1 MTTRSARPWKARATA
16 ALVGLLAVTTG
27 AASAQAQ
34 QTASTT
40 DPESAS
46 GRGGRLSWPERTLRS
61 MTLEQKVGQLFVVD
75 VWGTSADETHPGNQR
90 KYGVD
95 TPADVVREYNVGGV
109 IYFNHG
115 GTDNIETPRQVA
127 RLSNGLQRAA
137 LNSGPGV
144 PLVVAVDQEGGR
156 VTRIAEHVTEYPS
169 AMALGASRD
178 VDGARTAAAISA
190 TELRAMGITQ
200 DFAPVADVNSNP
212 LNPVIGSRS
221 FSSDADLAGQFVAA
235 QVDGYENSG
244 PAPRRVSAAA
254 KHFPGHGDAKDDSHV
269 GLPVIDRSEQD
280 WRTHDLPPFRKA
292 VEADIDVIMT
302 AHISVPSLDASGDPA
317 TLSRPIMTGLLR
329 EELGYDGVVVTDSLG
344 MAGVRKKYSDAEI
357 PVRALEAGVD
367 QMLMPPDLDAAIGG
381 VLAAVRSGRLTEE
394 RIDTSVLRVLRM
406 KHERGIVERPIV
418 PVHRVDDVVGTE
430 ENRETVQRL
439 TDRSTTVLSD
449 DAGLLP
455 LEGEVGKVL
464 VTGWNRPTY
473 PGYAAEP
480 VEALAEALTRRTE
493 AEIEAIS
500 TGAAPDQAT
509 IDHVVGAAGT
519 ADVVIVLT
527 NGLRGSEAQRQL
539 VERLTSTD
547 TPVIAVAVQEPYDP
561 GHVEVPTWIATY
573 DWRDVTMNSLAKV
586 IVGERSP
593 EGRLPVAVPDGPDP
607 TQILYPFGHGLT
619 FLAPTRRQE
628 DTP

>member
-1 MTTRSARPWKARATA
+1 MTTRRARPWKARATA

-27 AASAQAQ
+27 VASAQAQ
-34 QTASTT
+34 QSTSTT
-40 DPESAS
+40 DAEVAS
-46 GRGGRLSWPERTLRS
+46 GRKGGQSWPERTLRS
-61 MTLEQKVGQLFVVD
+61 MTLEQKVGQLFVAD
-75 VWGTSADETHPGNQR
+75 VWGRSADEAHPGNQK

-95 TPADVVREYNVGGV
+95 TPSDVVRKYHVGGV

-127 RLSNGLQRAA
+127 RLSNGLQRTA
-137 LNSGPGV
+137 LRAEPRI
-144 PLVVAVDQEGGR
+144 PLIIAVDQEGGR

-178 VDGARTAAAISA
+178 VEGARAAAAISA
-190 TELRAMGITQ
+190 AELRAMGITQ

-221 FSSDADLAGQFVAA
+221 FSSDAELAGEFVAA

-244 PAPRRVSAAA
+244 PAAKRVSAAA

-269 GLPVIDRSEQD
+269 GLPVIDRSEED

-292 VEADIDVIMT
+292 VEADIDAIMT
-302 AHISVPSLDASGDPA
+302 AHISVPSLDPSGDPA
-317 TLSRPIMTGLLR
+317 TLSKPIMTGLLR

-344 MAGVRKKYSDAEI
+344 MAGVREMYSDAEI

-381 VLAAVRSGRLTEE
+381 VLDAVRSGRLTEQ
-394 RIDTSVLRVLRM
+394 RIDESVLRILEL
-406 KHERGIVERPIV
+406 KHERGIVARPIV
-418 PVHRVDDVVGTE
+418 NERRVDDLVGTRK
-430 ENRETVQRL
+430 NREAVQRI
-439 TDRSTTVLSD
+439 TDRSTTVLRD

-455 LEGEVGKVL
+455 LASHARKVL
-464 VTGWNRPTY
+464 VTGWNRPNY

-480 VEALAEALTRRTE
+480 VDALARALSEHTD
-493 AEIEAIS
+493 AEVEAIS
-500 TGAAPDQAT
+500 TGTAPDPAT
-509 IDHVVGAAGT
+509 IDEVATASGD

-527 NGLRGSEAQRQL
+527 NGLRGSAAQRQL

-561 GHVEVPTWIATY
+561 GHADVPTWIATY
-573 DWRDVTMNSLAKV
+573 DWRDVTMTSLAKV
-586 IVGERSP
+586 LAGERSP
-593 EGRLPVAVPDGPDP
+593 EGKLPVAVPSGADP
-607 TQILYPFGHGLT
+607 AQTLYPFGHGLT
-619 FLAPTRRQE
+619 W
-628 DTP
+628 